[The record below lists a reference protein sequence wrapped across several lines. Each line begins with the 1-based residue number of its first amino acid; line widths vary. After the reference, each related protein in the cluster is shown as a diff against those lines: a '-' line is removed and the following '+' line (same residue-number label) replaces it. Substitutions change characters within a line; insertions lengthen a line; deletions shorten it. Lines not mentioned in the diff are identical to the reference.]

1 MVYGSV
7 FRSMQVALLGLFAS
21 SALGACGS
29 DVGGSDAGGAGGAPA
44 TSGAAGSAARSAGSG
59 GVAAVAGA
67 PAGAGALSA
76 AGSTISVAG
85 IAGTGSGGWAAGAAS
100 AGAPNVDGGA
110 SAGTSG
116 GASAGSGGVSAGGG
130 GVSAGGGSGAA
141 PPSEC
146 NLPTP
151 VSFQK
156 NIQGFLTTS
165 CGKAVGGGCH
175 VTDTSKTSL
184 GYDHAY
190 DWITAVAH
198 TGSCGKTQP
207 YVKRFEVVLALIA
220 GAKPSSCP
228 NSRQMPPNGMG
239 TPLTVCQVAA
249 LQAWLAEPMV
259 SQMHVPV
266 TDDTKDLYPAGAYLM
281 PPFN

>member
-1 MVYGSV
+1 MVFGSV
-7 FRSMQVALLGLFAS
+7 FRSVQVALLGLFAS

-29 DVGGSDAGGAGGAPA
+29 DAGGAGGAPGGAPA

-67 PAGAGALSA
+67 PAGAGSLSA
-76 AGSTISVAG
+76 GGSTISFAG
-85 IAGTGSGGWAAGAAS
+85 IAGTGSGGSAAGAAS
-100 AGAPNVDGGA
+100 AGAPNVGGGA

-116 GASAGSGGVSAGGG
+116 GASAGSGGASAGGA
-130 GVSAGGGSGAA
+130 SAGGGSGAA

-228 NSRQMPPNGMG
+228 NSRQMPPPGMG

-259 SQMHVPV
+259 LQMHVPV
-266 TDDTKDLYPAGAYLM
+266 TDDTQDLYPSGAYLM